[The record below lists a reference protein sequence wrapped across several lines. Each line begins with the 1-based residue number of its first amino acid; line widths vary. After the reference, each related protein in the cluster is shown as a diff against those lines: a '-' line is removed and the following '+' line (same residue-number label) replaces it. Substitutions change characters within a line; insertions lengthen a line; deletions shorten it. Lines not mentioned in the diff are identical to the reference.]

1 MKKAICIL
9 GVILIVG
16 VSFLVIKNNK
26 EEKTNIKKDD
36 PEINENEEV
45 NENDNEI
52 DNVLK
57 TLESMSLEE
66 KISQMVIISINVSSL
81 NEDVSNLIKSYKPG
95 GVILFKNNITDYE
108 NTTKLVSDINNLLE
122 IKPFIATDQEGGL
135 VQRIKDIEN
144 VTTIPDMIKVG
155 KTENLEIGKNIG
167 TIIGKELRTFGVN
180 MDFAPVI
187 DVLDSMGNYIIG
199 ERSFGTDPK
208 LVSNMGLSVSSSM
221 ISEGVIPVYKHFP
234 GHGSVSSDSH
244 YDLPIQY
251 KTKEE
256 LLNSDLIPF
265 IDAINNNAEVIM
277 IGHIAVKNLDD
288 SLKPASLSKNVITDL
303 LKNEL
308 GYKGL
313 VITDAL
319 NMGAI
324 TNNYSEKEIYELA
337 INAGVDI
344 LLMPS
349 SIESAVSLIKESINE
364 GTISIDR
371 INESVEKILRL
382 KEKLP
387 NDILSKEELNKEE
400 YKNLV
405 KETLNLIG

>member
-1 MKKAICIL
+1 MKKVICIL

-36 PEINENEEV
+36 TEV
-45 NENDNEI
+45 NKNEKVNETDNEI

-66 KISQMVIISINVSSL
+66 KISQMAIISINVSSL

-95 GVILFKNNITDYE
+95 GIILFKNNITDYE

-187 DVLDSMGNYIIG
+187 DVLDSMDNYIIG
-199 ERSFGTDPK
+199 ERSFGTNPK

-221 ISEGVIPVYKHFP
+221 INEGVIPVYKHFP

-400 YKNLV
+400 YRNLV